1 MRTILLDRFGYQQ
14 IQTGGMQRKAMVF
27 VVRSTWSFRDRLGI
41 PLANA
46 GGMKESHGV
55 SDEERKN
62 ASCRRLG
69 TGGWNL
75 CRIRL

>member
-1 MRTILLDRFGYQQ
+1 
-14 IQTGGMQRKAMVF
+14 MVF

-41 PLANA
+41 PPENA

-55 SDEERKN
+55 GDEERKN

-69 TGGWNL
+69 TGRWNL
-75 CRIRL
+75 WRES